1 MYRISGNSDSACG
14 RVHGDIRDWDNSDSA
29 AKFHEAFIVVAI
41 LVIVD
46 CSGRSE
52 KSSYQNDHNRYQQS
66 CFHDYTSVCILLLSL
81 G

>member
-41 LVIVD
+41 LVIVG
-46 CSGRSE
+46 SRRSE
-52 KSSYQNDHNRYQQS
+52 KSSYQNDRK
-66 CFHDYTSVCILLLSL
+66 
-81 G
+81 